1 MKKSLVFLTAI
12 AMLFALAACG
22 GGATPSGAPAGNATP
37 SGAPAGNVTP
47 SEAPTGNATP
57 SEAPTLD
64 WPKKDI
70 TIVVPYAAGGNTD
83 LFVRAMTSKMSELM
97 GVNVVVSNVEG
108 GGGATGTSQVVNGK
122 ADGYSLVVPAN
133 SAYVLNSQVN
143 QLGYTA
149 EETTPICIISEAE
162 FGIGVATD
170 SPYQT
175 LEDLMNAA
183 KSEPLTYA
191 TPGTNSAGHLVTAAV
206 GTDSG
211 VPFENWKHAPIASAP
226 SAIAELIGGH
236 TDAYCSNLSVF
247 KTSVENGDIRLL
259 AVTGSERQEKYPDVP
274 TFKEL
279 GFDYPVSVYFALV
292 GPKDMDPAVTQYI
305 SNVVEETLQDAA
317 VIEAFEN
324 LDQPIAFTG
333 AEEFATRLTEDVA
346 LYNGLL
352 KDIGII
358 K

>member
-1 MKKSLVFLTAI
+1 MKKTLKKSLAFLAAV

-22 GGATPSGAPAGNATP
+22 GTAATPAPSAAPAE
-37 SGAPAGNVTP
+37 SKAPAE
-47 SEAPTGNATP
+47 SAAPVESA
-57 SEAPTLD
+57 APALD

-70 TIVVPYAAGGNTD
+70 TIVVPYGAGGNTD
-83 LFVRAMTSKMSELM
+83 LFVRAMTNKMSELM

-122 ADGYSLVVPAN
+122 ADGYTLVVPAN

-162 FGIGVATD
+162 FAIGVAAD

-183 KSEPLTYA
+183 KASPLTYA
-191 TPGTNSAGHLVTAAV
+191 TPGANSAGHLVTAAV

-211 VPFENWKHAPIASAP
+211 VPAENWKHAPIASAP
-226 SAIAELIGGH
+226 SAIAELVGGH
-236 TDAYCSNLSVF
+236 SDAYCSNLSVF
-247 KTSVENGDIRLL
+247 KTSVENGDVRLL
-259 AVTGSERQEKYPDVP
+259 AVTGAERQEKYPDVP

-279 GFDYPVSVYFALV
+279 GFDYPVSVYFCLV
-292 GPKDMDPAVTQYI
+292 GPKGMDPAVTQYI
-305 SNVVEETLQDAA
+305 SDVVEETLQDAA

-324 LDQPIAFTG
+324 LAQPIVFTG
-333 AEEFATRLTEDVA
+333 AEEFAARLPEDVA

-352 KDIGII
+352 KDMGII